1 MLVRDRRSNRS
12 FITRSTPRSCCS
24 PRHANEPV
32 RSASRSN
39 EVDQCFRAGEHHEE
53 RGDRARVAQ
62 LVDAE
67 RELLIPRHGFVLS
80 GGATLQRIHIV
91 SSGEQVLNS
100 EPLSADRLTGNHGLR
115 PTQRSTMLT
124 REPPTDCPAARE
136 AVSARVDGE
145 LSELEAARL
154 DAHLLRCPDCRRFAA
169 GAAALARELRST
181 VPERPRAAVVLA
193 RQPRRLA
200 LSSWAA
206 AASLVLAVSGSSFA
220 LGHAIGGRSAPQPA
234 AIGQNDVL
242 GLHRDSTRQHVL
254 ALLNAFSWRRQEN
267 GPMRAI

>member
-193 RQPRRLA
+193 
-200 LSSWAA
+200 
-206 AASLVLAVSGSSFA
+206 VSGSSFA